1 MPLTQPQRAALEA
14 ALLARG
20 RQLREEIGEDRL
32 ADLNAEPEAAA
43 LARDVVE
50 LREVESALAR
60 MQSGSYGGCA
70 DCGSEIP
77 LARLQATPWAA
88 RCKACQ
94 AKAERR

>member
-1 MPLTQPQRAALEA
+1 MPLTQPQRATLET
-14 ALLARG
+14 ALLVRG

-50 LREVESALAR
+50 LREVESALER
-60 MQSGSYGGCA
+60 MQAGSYGNCTDCA
-70 DCGSEIP
+70 AEIP
-77 LARLQATPWAA
+77 LPRLQATPWAL

-94 AKAERR
+94 AKAEKP